1 MGIERFVFHLPG
13 SDFCGKEKCVDD
25 ILQVFY
31 SILKVNIMRES
42 HKNFKSSPKRFHPNG
57 LSILYEDHDIL
68 VVNKMSGLLTVSN
81 DKVREN
87 TAYYLLN
94 MYVRKGNLKSR
105 NRIFIVHRLDR
116 DTSGIIVF
124 AKNEN
129 AKRYLQQEWQG
140 FKKKYY
146 AVVRGIL
153 PNKEGVITS
162 YLAEN
167 RAHKMY
173 SVNDSREGKL
183 AKTGYKVLRESK
195 KYSLL
200 EIDLLTGRKNQIRVH
215 LSEKGCPVAGDK
227 IYGEKE
233 KGIKRLTLHAAS
245 LTILHPHTKEE
256 MTFETKAP
264 AYFKLLV
271 KR

>member
-1 MGIERFVFHLPG
+1 MPKNE
-13 SDFCGKEKCVDD
+13 
-25 ILQVFY
+25 
-31 SILKVNIMRES
+31 
-42 HKNFKSSPKRFHPNG
+42 KNFKRPPKRYQPRG

-68 VVNKMSGLLTVSN
+68 VVDKRSGLLTVSTE
-81 DKVREN
+81 KVREN

-94 MYVRKGNLKSR
+94 TYVRKGNQKSR
-105 NRIFIVHRLDR
+105 NRVFIVHRLDR
-116 DTSGIIVF
+116 DTSGIIIF

-129 AKRYLQQEWQG
+129 AKRFLQDEWHG

-146 AVVRGIL
+146 AVVHGTL
-153 PNKEGVITS
+153 SKKQGVITS

-173 SVNDSREGKL
+173 SVDDPEKGKL
-183 AKTGYKVLRESK
+183 ANTGFKVLRESK

-215 LSEKGCPVAGDK
+215 FSEKGFPVAGDK
-227 IYGEKE
+227 MYGKKD

-245 LTILHPHTKEE
+245 ITILHPDTKEK
-256 MTFETKAP
+256 MIFETTVP
-264 AYFKLLV
+264 AYFKSLV
-271 KR
+271 K